1 MLFSILKM
9 ELTVYEAL
17 LVLLVLVLI
26 YLISLTFHEYA
37 HAYVAYKEGDI
48 TPKLAGRLTLNP
60 SRHIDFW
67 GFLCFI
73 VAGIGWAK
81 PVPINPINFKKY
93 RGGIARVSI
102 AGVSA
107 NAILMVVGS
116 FFFVLFNNV
125 VGGIN
130 LFMSTLILF
139 FRWLMEINAFLI
151 IFNMIPIFTLDGFNF
166 ISSFLPSNSK
176 YIDFNVRN
184 FGKIFIVIILVDL
197 VFDIF
202 LNFSILE
209 WIISN
214 FAYWLYKPFVM
225 LWGLIF

>member
-107 NAILMVVGS
+107 NAILMIVGS
-116 FFFVLFNNV
+116 FFFVLLNNV

-151 IFNMIPIFTLDGFNF
+151 IFNMIPIFPLDGFNF

-225 LWGLIF
+225 LWSLIF